1 VHDLVGSKSRRKAGE
16 QVYVLWSDDKLD
28 NFTIQVSNQLRQ
40 QFNGP
45 ARDQASQQRATEL
58 GTPK

>member
-1 VHDLVGSKSRRKAGE
+1 
-16 QVYVLWSDDKLD
+16 VYVLWSDDKLD